1 MGGISNEELIENRM
15 VHCTSPIGSMDG
27 SIIVESESG
36 ELSDLTT
43 IQVSKC
49 KQNIIFQFVVIC

>member
-1 MGGISNEELIENRM
+1 MGSISKEEVIENRM

-27 SIIVESESG
+27 SIVVESESG
-36 ELSDLTT
+36 EFSDLTT

-49 KQNIIFQFVVIC
+49 K

>member
-1 MGGISNEELIENRM
+1 MGGISKEEVIENRM

-27 SIIVESESG
+27 SIVVESESG
-36 ELSDLTT
+36 EFSDLTT

-49 KQNIIFQFVVIC
+49 K